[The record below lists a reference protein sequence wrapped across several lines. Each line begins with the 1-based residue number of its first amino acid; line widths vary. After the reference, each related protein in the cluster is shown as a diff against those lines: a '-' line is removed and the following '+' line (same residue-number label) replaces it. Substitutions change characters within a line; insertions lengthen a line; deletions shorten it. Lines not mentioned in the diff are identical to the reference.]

1 MSDFAARVVV
11 VTGAGSGIGRS
22 TALLFARLGAKVHVV
37 DLDGERAEAV
47 RGEIEAAGGRAVAHQ
62 VDCAD
67 PGQVEE
73 LAARVFADDG
83 GVDVLHLNA
92 GIGHAGNVEETTL
105 EDWQRVI
112 GVNLLGTAYGVH
124 CFVPRLLEQGRPA
137 HIVTTASMLGLVASP
152 QLAPYTASKFG
163 VVGMSEALNAELAPR
178 GIHVSTVCPGVIDT
192 NITGSA
198 TYRGEAAERAEATR
212 DFYRRRGVSP
222 DKVAESVVEAVRK
235 KRLIQPVP
243 KLQVT
248 PFWLVKRI
256 SPRASQLISRGFHRI
271 VTSGR

>member
-1 MSDFAARVVV
+1 MSGFAGQVVV
-11 VTGAGSGIGRS
+11 VTGAGSGIGRA

-47 RGEIEAAGGRAVAHQ
+47 RGEIAAAGGQAVAHR

-67 PGQVEE
+67 PAQVEG
-73 LAARVFADDG
+73 LAARVFAADG
-83 GVDVLHLNA
+83 AVDVLHLNA
-92 GIGHAGNVEETTL
+92 GVGHAGNVEDTTL

-112 GVNLLGTAYGVH
+112 GVNLMGTAYGVH
-124 CFVPRLLEQGRPA
+124 CFVPRLLGQGRPA

-178 GIHVSTVCPGVIDT
+178 GIRVSTVCPGVIDT
-192 NITGSA
+192 EITRSA
-198 TYRGEAAERAEATR
+198 VYRGEAAERAEATR

-222 DKVAESVVEAVRK
+222 DTVAEAVVQAVRK

-243 KLQVT
+243 RSQVT
-248 PFWLVKRI
+248 PLWLLKRI
-256 SPRASQLISRGFHRI
+256 SPRASQFVSRAFHRI